1 MSEPSITIPDVI
13 PTVTI
18 VETTTTSHDVLG
30 TPEETV
36 NKMVA
41 LDWVVEEET
50 SMYTTM
56 SHPLIPGTKR
66 YIKKF

>member
-18 VETTTTSHDVLG
+18 LETTVTSHDVLG
-30 TPEETV
+30 THEETV
-36 NKMVA
+36 NKLVA

-50 SMYTTM
+50 ALHTAM
-56 SHPLIPGTKR
+56 SHPLIPGTRR
-66 YIKKF
+66 YVKKF